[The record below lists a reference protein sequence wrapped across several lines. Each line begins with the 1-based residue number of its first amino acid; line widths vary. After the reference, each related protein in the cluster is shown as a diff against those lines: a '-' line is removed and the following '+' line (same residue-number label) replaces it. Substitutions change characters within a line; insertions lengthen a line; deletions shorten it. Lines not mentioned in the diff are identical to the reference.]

1 MAATA
6 RLAGCPIKERRHTS
20 SGSVWHGPVS
30 PLQQPCGETA
40 TSPSTGGGFRRKVSL
55 AWSLGASASGRG
67 SLVSPVLRE
76 RLLFCLLSTLS
87 SVGEAPGAGGC
98 AAFGGGGAWA
108 PVTCALLAS
117 RFCPIFQQE
126 VVTWF
131 RRGQALPFHLPR
143 WLPGAHQASFS
154 SQVKKIVEEPVLKS
168 LDAVVTGVIEVR
180 PLRASCPGPLAVPCP
195 DR

>member
-20 SGSVWHGPVS
+20 LGSVWHGPVS

-40 TSPSTGGGFRRKVSL
+40 TSPSTRGGFRWKVSL

-76 RLLFCLLSTLS
+76 RLLFCLLSALS

-98 AAFGGGGAWA
+98 GAFGGGGAWA
-108 PVTCALLAS
+108 PVTCAAGLSLLPHFSAGGGDMVS
-117 RFCPIFQQE
+117 S
-126 VVTWF
+126 WA
-131 RRGQALPFHLPR
+131 GSALPFPTVAAGGSPGLILLAGEEDRGGACPQVSGRSGHRCDRGASSEGLLPR
-143 WLPGAHQASFS
+143 SPGSALS
-154 SQVKKIVEEPVLKS
+154 
-168 LDAVVTGVIEVR
+168 
-180 PLRASCPGPLAVPCP
+180 
-195 DR
+195 